1 VARFLA
7 LRERMTLLHV
17 SDTPLPQTNHHLP
30 LGRGN
35 VDLAPVRTFEDVP
48 LILEIGGLP
57 HSGGPG
63 LDTDEA
69 LLDSLDRLRG

>member
-1 VARFLA
+1 
-7 LRERMTLLHV
+7 
-17 SDTPLPQTNHHLP
+17 
-30 LGRGN
+30 
-35 VDLAPVRTFEDVP
+35 VP

-69 LLDSLDRLRG
+69 LRDSLARLVSE

>member
-1 VARFLA
+1 
-7 LRERMTLLHV
+7 
-17 SDTPLPQTNHHLP
+17 
-30 LGRGN
+30 
-35 VDLAPVRTFEDVP
+35 VP

-69 LLDSLDRLRG
+69 LVESLAVLRNG